1 MSNTENIKNS
11 ATSDK
16 KRKLR
21 NDMILVAVIAVIAA
35 AGLLFF
41 GLNKEAGSY
50 VAVNVDG
57 EQTAI
62 YPLPENTEVTITTGE
77 NNEDINVLVIKDGKA
92 MISEANCPD
101 GICAET
107 RAAQYVG
114 ETIVCLPHKVVIE
127 IVAEGEEPEIDV
139 AV

>member
-1 MSNTENIKNS
+1 MKESQNKNS
-11 ATSDK
+11 VASDK
-16 KRKLR
+16 KRKIR
-21 NDMILVAVIAVIAA
+21 NDIILVAVIAVIAA

-41 GLNKEAGSY
+41 GMNKEAGSY

-57 EQTAI
+57 EQTAV
-62 YPLPENTEVTITTGE
+62 YPLSVDTEVTVTTGE
-77 NNEDINVLVIKDGKA
+77 NNENINVLVIKDGKA
-92 MISEANCPD
+92 YVGEANCPD

-127 IVAEGEEPEIDV
+127 IVAEGKEPQIDV
-139 AV
+139 AI